1 MMSKI
6 MEKTRYIGYVGI
18 VSLLLASFA
27 AFGWGGVKAFN
38 TIQLILMS
46 SAQDDYVAVALIE
59 VVDSFLI
66 ATALYI
72 FSVGL
77 FEMFIAK
84 LTLPDWMLSHD
95 LHELKSKLG
104 GVVILVMV
112 VKFLEHLVKWNGAMD
127 TLLFALSI
135 MAVSAAL
142 IALNRFG
149 GSD

>member
-1 MMSKI
+1 
-6 MEKTRYIGYVGI
+6 
-18 VSLLLASFA
+18 
-27 AFGWGGVKAFN
+27 
-38 TIQLILMS
+38 LIITS

-59 VVDSFLI
+59 VVDGFLI

-84 LTLPDWMLSHD
+84 LALPDWMLSHD
-95 LHELKSKLG
+95 LHELKSKLS
-104 GVVILVMV
+104 GVIILVMV
-112 VKFLEHLVKWNGAMD
+112 VKFLEHLVEWNGALD
-127 TLLFALSI
+127 TLFFAIAIAL
-135 MAVSAAL
+135 VSVAL